1 MIVSFF
7 RRFYTHFLRYFSFPL
22 IGSLFFVIF
31 TQSSIA
37 AGLFLGTA
45 ASTLMIFNWYY
56 NLENAQDEENG
67 KVRLGIVT
75 RFIIVIV
82 TLFVWLRFPETFNI
96 FAIAIGILLGYVLI
110 VFHAVRELTK

>member
-1 MIVSFF
+1 MSFF
-7 RRFYTHFLRYFSFPL
+7 RRFYTHFLRYFSIPL
-22 IGSLFFVIF
+22 IGSLLFAIF

-56 NLENAQDEENG
+56 HLEQAQDEENG
-67 KVRLGIVT
+67 KVRLGVVT

-82 TLFVWLRFPETFNI
+82 TLLVWLRFPETFNI
-96 FAIAIGILLGYVLI
+96 FAIAIGILLGYILI
-110 VFHAVRELTK
+110 IFHAVRELTK